1 MKRLLFIY
9 NPHAGKE
16 LLKPKLADV
25 IDIFVKAGY
34 EVVAYPTQAYRDAYK
49 KIKKYDSSE
58 YDLIVCS
65 GGDGTLDEVVTGMMK
80 RDRDKREPIGYIPTG
95 TTNDFA
101 SSLHIPR
108 GLLEAAD
115 NAVNGEVF
123 ACDAGRFNDDI
134 FVYIAAFGLFTDVS
148 YQTKQSMKNVLGHLA
163 YVLEGAKRLF
173 NIPSYKVKVTH
184 DDEVI
189 EDEFV
194 YGMVTN
200 SRSVGG
206 FRNLIAKQVGGRIKE
221 RRTELNITMPELG
234 RRVGVNKSTI
244 QRYEADGVDPKRTMV
259 INGLAEALLTTP
271 EWLTGLSDDKEYDT
285 YTLCQR
291 DIEEHIRKYLDTVSY
306 TVKGEPHQ
314 QLLTTFL
321 GKMVDL
327 YTVMTYYFADA
338 MEEVD
343 RVAED
348 KGLKESL
355 GRYAIESGAIMEQVY
370 RKKMEVPIEDM
381 KRFLDGILH
390 IHDEG
395 RTRMSMGALFGIVEE
410 AEERLSEKENSVA
423 P

>member
-101 SSLHIPR
+101 RSLHIPR

-163 YVLEGAKRLF
+163 YVLEGATRIF
-173 NIPSYKVKVTH
+173 DIPSYKLKVTH
-184 DDEVI
+184 DGETI
-189 EDEFV
+189 ADEFI

-200 SRSVGG
+200 SKSVGG
-206 FRNLIAKQVGGRIKE
+206 FRNMIGKNVVFDDGEFEVTLIRTPKNPIALQEIVGALLSSQINTKHIYSFKTGEIHFESVEEIPWTLDGEFGGEHDSVCIKNAKQALKIVV
-221 RRTELNITMPELG
+221 PE
-234 RRVGVNKSTI
+234 
-244 QRYEADGVDPKRTMV
+244 
-259 INGLAEALLTTP
+259 
-271 EWLTGLSDDKEYDT
+271 
-285 YTLCQR
+285 
-291 DIEEHIRKYLDTVSY
+291 EE
-306 TVKGEPHQ
+306 Q
-314 QLLTTFL
+314 
-321 GKMVDL
+321 
-327 YTVMTYYFADA
+327 
-338 MEEVD
+338 
-343 RVAED
+343 
-348 KGLKESL
+348 
-355 GRYAIESGAIMEQVY
+355 
-370 RKKMEVPIEDM
+370 
-381 KRFLDGILH
+381 
-390 IHDEG
+390 
-395 RTRMSMGALFGIVEE
+395 
-410 AEERLSEKENSVA
+410 
-423 P
+423 